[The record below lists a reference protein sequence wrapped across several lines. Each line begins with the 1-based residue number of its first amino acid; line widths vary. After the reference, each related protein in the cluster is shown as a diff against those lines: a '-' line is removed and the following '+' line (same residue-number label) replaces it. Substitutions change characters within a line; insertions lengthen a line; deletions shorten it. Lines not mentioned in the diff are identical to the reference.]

1 MKGRRF
7 TEEQIIRVLKEAE
20 GGLKVSD
27 LCRQQGISE
36 ATVLPVEVQVQR
48 YGGLRGQ
55 AAKGPGGREPAAEAT
70 GGR

>member
-27 LCRQQGISE
+27 LCRQQGI
-36 ATVLPVEVQVQR
+36 
-48 YGGLRGQ
+48 
-55 AAKGPGGREPAAEAT
+55 AEAT
-70 GGR
+70 Y